1 MSLSPHNQ
9 IRVTTSSFYADHHP
23 TVSMHWR
30 NKKLTATRE
39 ISPDKWLLRKEDHN
53 LYLYCNFNR
62 VIKSAHSTGRPRT
75 YHKTIISLFPGVHR
89 KTELN
94 VFSWWRKV
102 LVDNSNSPMAVPRL
116 LRMSSYIT
124 TITQVVRF
132 VQCTDCKSY
141 HQRPPIKD
149 VCKICSNS
157 PSPCLHLTHPSLPL
171 CADSLNTLHLCSD
184 QLQLPQCQNKL

>member
-9 IRVTTSSFYADHHP
+9 NRVTRSSFYGDHHP

-102 LVDNSNSPMAVPRL
+102 LVDNSNSPQNELIHYNNHTSCMICAVHWLQIVSSEAFHKGRL
-116 LRMSSYIT
+116 
-124 TITQVVRF
+124 
-132 VQCTDCKSY
+132 
-141 HQRPPIKD
+141 
-149 VCKICSNS
+149 
-157 PSPCLHLTHPSLPL
+157 
-171 CADSLNTLHLCSD
+171 
-184 QLQLPQCQNKL
+184 QNM